1 MAMLTDVYI
10 ELHVP
15 DFKKTIKFYSRLGFK
30 LLWRTEDYLVM
41 KRRKSVLSFYGGSQ
55 KVYNHSYFGRF
66 KKPTKCGYGV
76 EIIIPVD
83 QVERFYESV
92 KKFAKIVQ
100 PLQLKKWGRRDF
112 RIVDPFGFY
121 LRITERYQWVGK
133 LDARQRKLIDDY
145 KMKLKKRTLRDRGT
159 RSS

>member
-15 DFKKTIKFYSRLGFK
+15 DFKRAIEFYSRLGFK

-41 KRRKSVLSFYGGSQ
+41 KRKRSVINFFGGSQ
-55 KVYNHSYFGRF
+55 KVYSHSYFGRF
-66 KKPTKCGYGV
+66 KKTTKCGFGV

-83 QVERFYESV
+83 QVERFYKSV

-121 LRITERYQWVGK
+121 LRITERYEWVRK
-133 LDARQRKLIDDY
+133 LDASQRKLIDNY
-145 KMKLKKRTLRDRGT
+145 KIKLEEEGLKSRGT

>member
-15 DFKKTIKFYSRLGFK
+15 DFKKAIEFYSRLGFK

-41 KRRKSVLSFYGGSQ
+41 KRKRSVLNFYGGSE
-55 KVYNHSYFGRF
+55 KVFRHSYFGRF
-66 KKPTKCGYGV
+66 SKNTKRGYGV

-83 QVERFYESV
+83 RVERFYQSV
-92 KKFAKIVQ
+92 RKIAKVVQ
-100 PLQLKKWGRRDF
+100 PLELKKWGRRDF

-121 LRITERYQWVGK
+121 LRITDRYEWVGK

-145 KMKLKKRTLRDRGT
+145 KMKLR
-159 RSS
+159 

>member
-15 DFKKTIKFYSRLGFK
+15 DFKKTIEFYSKLGFK

-41 KRRKSVLSFYGGSQ
+41 KRKRSVLNFYGGSER
-55 KVYNHSYFGRF
+55 VYHHSYFGRF
-66 KKPTKCGYGV
+66 RKNTRCGYGV

-83 QVERFYESV
+83 RVEHFYKSV
-92 KKFAKIVQ
+92 GKFARIVQ

-112 RIVDPFGFY
+112 RMIDSFVFY
-121 LRITERYQWVGK
+121 LRITER
-133 LDARQRKLIDDY
+133 
-145 KMKLKKRTLRDRGT
+145 
-159 RSS
+159 